1 MVKQTVW
8 VTAGPPGFLVA
19 AHLKLCIGPARDLNN
34 HVEDGLFLVGV
45 EGHIVERGDGD
56 AILLDV
62 DAVLKG
68 VRSSDFAD
76 AVSHGG

>member
-1 MVKQTVW
+1 M
-8 VTAGPPGFLVA
+8 
-19 AHLKLCIGPARDLNN
+19 
-34 HVEDGLFLVGV
+34 
-45 EGHIVERGDGD
+45 ERGDGD